1 MPHYKMSDV
10 VVEINDREN
19 NPSESKYERF
29 VGLEHY
35 VSGEV
40 IIRNFG
46 STERLE
52 STMKVFQS
60 GDILVARRNVYLKR
74 AATVDF
80 DGLTS
85 GDSIVLRPTNYL
97 IGRIL
102 PFVLNTDAFWDFA
115 DRYSDGTMS
124 KRLSPKTLMKYEFD
138 LPNDDELSLLADTLW
153 AANDTREAYQEL
165 LRQSDELVKS
175 QFIELFGDFV
185 KGDISWPQYKL
196 QELLEMGWITYHLD
210 GNHGGEYPRSD
221 EFVNDG
227 VPYIS
232 ANCVNDGKIDFANSK
247 YVTLERSKRFR
258 KGIAQNYDV
267 LFAHNATVGP
277 VAILHTTEPTVI
289 LGTSLTAYRCD
300 WTHIIPEY
308 LFEYLR
314 CEYFVRQYE
323 AEMQQTTR
331 KQVPITT
338 QRKYTIV
345 VPSLA
350 SQKVFVQLFQ
360 QSDKS
365 KFELKQAIAN
375 ITALMKSLMQQDFS
389 N

>member
-1 MPHYKMSDV
+1 
-10 VVEINDREN
+10 
-19 NPSESKYERF
+19 
-29 VGLEHY
+29 
-35 VSGEV
+35 
-40 IIRNFG
+40 
-46 STERLE
+46 
-52 STMKVFQS
+52 VFQS

-175 QFIELFGDFV
+175 QFIEIFGDPV
-185 KGDISWPQYKL
+185 ENPK
-196 QELLEMGWITYHLD
+196 GWITKPLLTLGSCKNGMNFHNSDAGVEINCLGVGDFKDYDLISDTHNLPTISLNSMPTEDYFLKD
-210 GNHGGEYPRSD
+210 GDIVFVRSNGNKTMVGRSVVVYPGD
-221 EFVNDG
+221 N
-227 VPYIS
+227 
-232 ANCVNDGKIDFANSK
+232 
-247 YVTLERSKRFR
+247 
-258 KGIAQNYDV
+258 
-267 LFAHNATVGP
+267 
-277 VAILHTTEPTVI
+277 PTVFSGFCI
-289 LGTSLTAYRCD
+289 RYRNTD
-300 WTHIIPEY
+300 SSIIVPF
-308 LFEYLR
+308 LLR
-314 CEYFVRQYE
+314 VLKADSMRKQMYGRGANIQNLN
-323 AEMQQTTR
+323 QQT
-331 KQVPITT
+331 
-338 QRKYTIV
+338 
-345 VPSLA
+345 LA
-350 SQKVFVQLFQ
+350 SLNIPIPPIATQKQYVAFVEQL
-360 QSDKS
+360 DKS
-365 KFELKQAIAN
+365 KFELKQSIAN

>member
-1 MPHYKMSDV
+1 MPRYKMSDV
-10 VVEINDREN
+10 VVEINEREN
-19 NPSESKYERF
+19 NPAESKYERF

-85 GDSIVLRPTNYL
+85 GDSIILRPTNYL

-175 QFIELFGDFV
+175 QFIEVIEPLLEQKKTKSMDELIQPGRPITYGILKPGTGYPGGIPVVKVKDMRDGMIDQTDMLLTSPEIDAQYQRSKLRRGDLLISIRGSVGRMAEVPESLENANITQDTARLTIAEDFNRVYIRGVLESAPLQNEMERNIRGVAV
-185 KGDISWPQYKL
+185 KGINIGFLREL
-196 QELLEMGWITYHLD
+196 QIPICD
-210 GNHGGEYPRSD
+210 RS
-221 EFVNDG
+221 
-227 VPYIS
+227 
-232 ANCVNDGKIDFANSK
+232 
-247 YVTLERSKRFR
+247 
-258 KGIAQNYDV
+258 
-267 LFAHNATVGP
+267 
-277 VAILHTTEPTVI
+277 
-289 LGTSLTAYRCD
+289 
-300 WTHIIPEY
+300 
-308 LFEYLR
+308 
-314 CEYFVRQYE
+314 
-323 AEMQQTTR
+323 
-331 KQVPITT
+331 T
-338 QRKYTIV
+338 QDR
-345 VPSLA
+345 LA
-350 SQKVFVQLFQ
+350 SLYK

-365 KFELKQAIAN
+365 KFELKQSIAN